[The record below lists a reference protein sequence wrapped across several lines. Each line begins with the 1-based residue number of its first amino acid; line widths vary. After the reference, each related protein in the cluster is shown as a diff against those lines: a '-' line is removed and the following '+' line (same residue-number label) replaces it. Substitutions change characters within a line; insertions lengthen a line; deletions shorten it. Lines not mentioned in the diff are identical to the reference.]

1 MEGST
6 PTSLDSP
13 RDREARTISGCSPSP
28 RAAPW
33 KFLKTLDLG
42 QLGLWAGP
50 RAVIEQG
57 VHLCT
62 LQPQAPLGL
71 AEQCPQ

>member
-13 RDREARTISGCSPSP
+13 RGREARALGGCGPSP

-33 KFLKTLDLG
+33 KHLTTLGLG
-42 QLGLWAGP
+42 QWGLGVGP
-50 RAVIEQG
+50 RAVVEQG

-71 AEQCPQ
+71 TEQCPQ